1 MDEFPAV
8 MKLHHRHA
16 SHELGLAKPD
26 AAAYREFERLT
37 ASRGDEILFFDDLP
51 ENIAAARSIGWQ
63 CVQIDPHT
71 RTDTQILAGLREHD
85 IVLD

>member
-26 AAAYREFERLT
+26 AAIYREFERLT
-37 ASRGDEILFFDDLP
+37 NSRREEILFFDDLP
-51 ENIAAARSIGWQ
+51 ENIETAKSIGWQ
-63 CVQIDPHT
+63 CVQIDPNT
-71 RTDTQILAGLREHD
+71 RTDTQILAALREHGV
-85 IVLD
+85 VLD